1 MKPSRFDY
9 HVPSNLSEAVAL
21 LRDLGPEAKILA
33 GGQSLVPLLNF
44 RMAQPRHLIDL
55 NRIPELAYI
64 AERDG
69 GIVIGA
75 MTRQRTAERSSLVA
89 EHCPLLAAAIP
100 SIGHIQIRS
109 RGTIGGSLAHADPAS
124 ELPAV
129 LAALDGCVTLVG
141 PSGSRR
147 VSPDEFFVTYLIT
160 SADPDE
166 VLTEVWFP
174 SPLPHTGHAWLE
186 VAYRHGDYALVGVA
200 AVLTL
205 DADGIITGC
214 QLALAGVGATPMRAP
229 AAEERLRGEMPDAAL
244 FQEAARLIVRDIEPP
259 TDVHATAD
267 YRRHLA
273 GVLTVRGLEQATQV
287 VREEEE
293 RARRGT

>member
-9 HVPSNLSEAVAL
+9 HVPSNPSGAVAL

-33 GGQSLVPLLNF
+33 GGQSLMPLLNF

-69 GIVIGA
+69 GVALGA
-75 MTRQRTAERSSLVA
+75 MTRQRVAERSPLVGDR
-89 EHCPLLAAAIP
+89 CPLLAAALP

-109 RGTIGGSLAHADPAS
+109 RGTIGGSVAHADPAS

-129 LAALDGCVTLVG
+129 LAALGGCVTLLG

-147 VSPDEFFVTYLIT
+147 VSPDEFFVTYLTT
-160 SADPDE
+160 SAGPDE

-205 DADGIITGC
+205 DVDGTITDC
-214 QLALAGVGATPMRAP
+214 RLALAGVGATPMRVP
-229 AAEERLRGEMPDAAL
+229 AAEERLLGDKPDPAL
-244 FQEAARLIVRDIEPP
+244 FREAARLVMRDIEPS

-273 GVLTVRGLEQATQV
+273 GILTTRGLEQAAQV
-287 VREEEE
+287 VREEENG
-293 RARRGT
+293 ARRGT